1 VRFAETQLPIG
12 ALGLKPMKIP
22 RRSICCRGDR
32 AVFPLK
38 ISIQSRLGMVLIR
51 AKWVWRNLASIHV
64 AAYNHRMA
72 RQILF
77 IQGAG
82 EGTHDN
88 WDNKLVTSLEREL
101 GDGFAVHYPRMPG
114 EGEPDYATWKA
125 TLTRELGALADGAIL
140 VGHSFGGTVL
150 IDALA
155 EEPQTA
161 RFGGLFVISAP
172 FFGEGG
178 WSSDGIGDGSDL
190 SKDLPPR
197 LPVHLYHGTTDDEVP
212 VAHVHLH
219 AKAIP
224 QAVISMLKDRDHQ
237 LNDDMSEV
245 ASDIRS
251 IC

>member
-1 VRFAETQLPIG
+1 MA
-12 ALGLKPMKIP
+12 
-22 RRSICCRGDR
+22 
-32 AVFPLK
+32 
-38 ISIQSRLGMVLIR
+38 LIR
-51 AKWVWRNLASIHV
+51 WRWVWRNLASICV
-64 AAYNHRMA
+64 AAYNRRMA

-77 IQGAG
+77 VQGAG

-88 WDNKLVTSLEREL
+88 WDDKLVASLEREL
-101 GDGFAVHYPRMPG
+101 GDGFAIRYPRMPG

-125 TLTRELGALADGAIL
+125 TLIRELGVLADGAIL

-155 EEPQTA
+155 EEPQNA
-161 RFGGLFVISAP
+161 RFGGLFVVSAP

-178 WSSDGIGDGSDL
+178 WSSGGIGDGGNL
-190 SKDLPPR
+190 SKDL
-197 LPVHLYHGTTDDEVP
+197 LSGVPVHLYHGTADNEVP

-224 QAVISMLKDRDHQ
+224 HAAISTLKDRDHQ
-237 LNDDMSEV
+237 LDNDMSEV